1 MVRKRTESNTKARAD
16 RNVPRSTHTKYV
28 RYQQQVG
35 KGILWIAAGITMA
48 ALVLIVGYILI
59 NGFYTRT
66 IRDYPVTPFTQE
78 RVAIDRDGGMEA
90 GLLAHR
96 SLRLDDLT
104 YDKLR
109 ELYRGD
115 TTFWGY
121 ITGQNRN
128 TQLYVFGDPSF
139 LRRSARYI
147 LREGESFG
155 GKVNILRSRDKL
167 VETVRNEK
175 GALAFVPAAWLE
187 ADRGVRTVGI
197 RQASVVVHPDILK
210 LQAGR
215 RLDLLTMDQVEE
227 LFTGE
232 AENWSDVG
240 GPSVE
245 IEPADLSTGYEGVY
259 EPLTVV
265 PVVFEKDVPLMTDFL
280 QKTVFRNRGDE
291 EPAGDGAGEKA
302 GLKENAV
309 YVDSVEEFAETIVE
323 TEGAV
328 GIVRRREAAGYDLSP
343 ILIERTTHSLNLRPS
358 FLIRPPSRAGAVG
371 GISYIIINTIVMVL
385 FVLLIA
391 TPLGVA
397 AAVYLVEYAKQGKL
411 FNVLRIGVDTLAA
424 VPSIIFG
431 LFGLVVFAQLLGF
444 KTGLVSGTLTLTLM
458 ILPTVINASVEALKA
473 VPAELREGSLALGA
487 TKLQTI
493 FRVVLPAASPGILT
507 GVILG
512 IGRAIGETAALLFT
526 MGSNLA
532 LIRSFNSPIRVLS
545 VHLYMLIR
553 ENISIP
559 NAFATAT
566 ILIIIVFLVNWVTR
580 RLIGRMTKR
589 AGL

>member
-1 MVRKRTESNTKARAD
+1 MVRKKSESNTKARAD
-16 RNVPRSTHTKYV
+16 RNVPRSTHTRYV
-28 RYQQQVG
+28 RYQQQIG
-35 KGILWIAAGITMA
+35 KGVLWIAAGITMA
-48 ALVLIVGYILI
+48 ALVLIAGYILI

-66 IRDYPVTPFTQE
+66 IRDYPVTPFAQE
-78 RVAIDRDGGMEA
+78 AVVLDRDGGMEA
-90 GLLAHR
+90 GLIAHR

-128 TQLYVFGDPSF
+128 TKLYVFGDPAF
-139 LRRSARYI
+139 LRQATRYI
-147 LREGESFG
+147 LGEEKSFG
-155 GKVNILRSRDKL
+155 GKVDILRSRDKL
-167 VETVRNEK
+167 IDAVQNEK
-175 GALAFVPAAWLE
+175 GALAFVPAAWLGKE
-187 ADRGVRTVGI
+187 RGVRTVGI

-215 RLDLLTMDQVEE
+215 RLDLLTMEQVTQ

-245 IEPADLSTGYEGVY
+245 IEPADLSTGYDGVY
-259 EPLTVV
+259 EPLPAV
-265 PVVFEKDVPLMTDFL
+265 PVVFEKDVLPMPDFL

-291 EPAGDGAGEKA
+291 EPAGDGEKA
-302 GLKENAV
+302 DLRENAV
-309 YVDSVEEFAETIVE
+309 YVDSVEEFAETVAE

-358 FLIRPPSRAGAVG
+358 FLIQPPSRAGAVG

-391 TPLGVA
+391 TPFGVA

-458 ILPTVINASVEALKA
+458 ILPTVINASVEALKS

>member
-1 MVRKRTESNTKARAD
+1 MALKKVETNTTARAD
-16 RNVPRSTHTKYV
+16 RHVPRSDHTRIV
-28 RYQQQVG
+28 RYQQQMG
-35 KGILWIAAGITMA
+35 KGVLWAAAGITMA

-59 NGFYTRT
+59 NGFYTRSVK
-66 IRDYPVTPFTQE
+66 DYPVSPFTQKT
-78 RVAIDRDGGMEA
+78 VLLDGENGAEG
-90 GLLAHR
+90 GLIANG
-96 SLRLDDLT
+96 SLRLGDLS

-128 TQLYVFGDPSF
+128 TKLYVFGDPTF
-139 LRRSARYI
+139 LRQAARYV
-147 LREGESFG
+147 LGEGERFG
-155 GKVNILRSRDKL
+155 GNVTVVPSKEGLL
-167 VETVRNEK
+167 EAVRNDK
-175 GALAFVPAAWLE
+175 GALAFVPASWIDGE
-187 ADRGVRTVGI
+187 RGVRTVGI
-197 RQASVVVHPDILK
+197 RQASAVVHPEILS

-215 RLDLLTMDQVEE
+215 RLNRLTMTQVRQ

-232 AENWSDVG
+232 AEFWADVG
-240 GPSVE
+240 GPSYE
-245 IEPADLSTGYEGVY
+245 IEPADLSAGDKGIY
-259 EPLTVV
+259 EPMQVV
-265 PVVFEKDVPLMTDFL
+265 PVVFEETVPLMPELFRE
-280 QKTVFRNRGDE
+280 TVSRGRGE
-291 EPAGDGAGEKA
+291 EELILRG
-302 GLKENAV
+302 NTI
-309 YVDSVEEFAETIVE
+309 YVDSVQSFAETIGE
-323 TEGAV
+323 TKGAV
-328 GIVRRREAAGYDLSP
+328 GIIRRKEALSFGLSP

-371 GISYIIINTIVMVL
+371 GVSYIIVNTIAMVL

-391 TPLGVA
+391 TPIGVA
-397 AAVYLVEYAKQGKL
+397 AAIYLVEYAKQGKL
-411 FNVLRIGVDTLAA
+411 FNILRTGVDTLAA

-458 ILPTVINASVEALKA
+458 ILPTVINASIEALKS
-473 VPAELREGSLALGA
+473 VPMELREGSLALGA

-493 FRVVLPAASPGILT
+493 VRVVLPAALPGILT

-553 ENISIP
+553 ENISIS

-566 ILIIIVFLVNWVTR
+566 ILVIIVFLVNLATR

-589 AGL
+589 SGL